1 MLCWLLIAKRRRFT
15 QNGRAHCSSGA
26 NCCRTKKRK
35 DEEKIREEDQK
46 SVSRMISSAGGG
58 THFLHKITNPAA
70 WIGGL
75 QVLEELEDDGKPM
88 GRCEEQDEALAM

>member
-26 NCCRTKKRK
+26 NCCRTKKKK
-35 DEEKIREEDQK
+35 DEEKTREEDQK

-58 THFLHKITNPAA
+58 THFLHKITKSSCMDWRFAGA
-70 WIGGL
+70 GRVGG
-75 QVLEELEDDGKPM
+75 
-88 GRCEEQDEALAM
+88 